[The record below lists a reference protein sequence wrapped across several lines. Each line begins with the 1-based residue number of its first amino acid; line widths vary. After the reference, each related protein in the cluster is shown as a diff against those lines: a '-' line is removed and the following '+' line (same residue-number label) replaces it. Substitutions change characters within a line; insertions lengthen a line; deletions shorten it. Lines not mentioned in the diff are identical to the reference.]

1 MLRVLDSVDHEIDSR
16 KGQRDES
23 AVVIRSDDL
32 AFVAGGLDR
41 EDYLVVG
48 RCVEVGNLPGG
59 NETVVFVD
67 EVLLKLLYRIHGG
80 FMLLKDDCF
89 LVIVPLSQCPKT
101 SYPRDKW
108 GKSVC
113 CPAFRRGTGQGRAP
127 ASGLPKRR
135 DSRAKSTF

>member
-1 MLRVLDSVDHEIDSR
+1 MLRVLNSVDHEIDSR

-32 AFVAGGLDR
+32 AFVAGGLDG

-67 EVLLKLLYRIHGG
+67 EVLLKLLYRIHGA
-80 FMLLKDDCF
+80 FMLLKGICS
-89 LVIVPLSQCPKT
+89 LK
-101 SYPRDKW
+101 
-108 GKSVC
+108 
-113 CPAFRRGTGQGRAP
+113 
-127 ASGLPKRR
+127 
-135 DSRAKSTF
+135 

>member
-32 AFVAGGLDR
+32 AFVAGGLD
-41 EDYLVVG
+41 YLVVG

-67 EVLLKLLYRIHGG
+67 EVLLELLYRIHGG
-80 FMLLKDDCF
+80 FMLLKGN
-89 LVIVPLSQCPKT
+89 LN
-101 SYPRDKW
+101 
-108 GKSVC
+108 
-113 CPAFRRGTGQGRAP
+113 
-127 ASGLPKRR
+127 
-135 DSRAKSTF
+135 